1 MGEWEL
7 WAKLVGEG
15 EVRAIGSWV
24 PARILGSEKW
34 ETLYEDGLG
43 ETSYE
48 DGLGETSYEDGLG
61 ESSNVLRLEYMRG
74 CSLHVF
80 RCLLRLVPKEDP
92 QTAQS

>member
-48 DGLGETSYEDGLG
+48 DGLGE
-61 ESSNVLRLEYMRG
+61 SSNVLRLEYMRG